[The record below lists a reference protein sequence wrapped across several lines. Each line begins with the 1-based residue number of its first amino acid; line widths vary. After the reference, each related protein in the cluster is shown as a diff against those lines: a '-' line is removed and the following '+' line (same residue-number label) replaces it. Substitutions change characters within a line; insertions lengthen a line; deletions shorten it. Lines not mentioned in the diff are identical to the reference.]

1 MPNDKETAGDSNDQS
16 SSSSSWFDSWF
27 ERDMRGE
34 IHEQLNALDERKK
47 KYEDA
52 QKERQRFLEQHHA
65 SPFPFFFPPENR
77 KSGDRTHQDEFD
89 DFFGRFPPGWQRP
102 GFDTNEEGHRRRE
115 QQQQSIDD
123 LHQEMQNLFEA
134 AFSGGNMGTPN
145 GRGGWS
151 SSSTVVSSSNGT
163 SYTMKQDSKNGARV
177 DLQLPKNCQ
186 SENVALEVLRDDV
199 CRIRWKD
206 EEDQSNKYS
215 RSNHALHGQVL
226 ELGNSVDCAKLS
238 ASISE
243 ARRTLTVQ
251 APPKGKEE
259 LQSRSLKPQSYPRPV
274 RITKKQ

>member
-1 MPNDKETAGDSNDQS
+1 MPNDKETPDGSNDEQ
-16 SSSSSWFDSWF
+16 SSSWFGSWF
-27 ERDMRGE
+27 ERDVRGD
-34 IHEQLNALDERKK
+34 IHEQLNAFEERKK
-47 KYEDA
+47 KHEEA
-52 QKERQRFLEQHHA
+52 QRERQRFLEKHRA
-65 SPFPFFFPPENR
+65 SPFPFFFPPDNKNQR
-77 KSGDRTHQDEFD
+77 NDDRIRQDEFD

-102 GFDTNEEGHRRRE
+102 DLDKYEDQH
-115 QQQQSIDD
+115 QQSIDD

-134 AFSGGNMGTPN
+134 AFTGANMGAPN

-177 DLQLPKNCQ
+177 DLQLPKSCQ

-206 EEDQSNKYS
+206 ETNETNNKYAK
-215 RSNHALHGQVL
+215 SNHAIHGQVL
-226 ELGNSVDCAKLS
+226 ELGNSVDCGKLS

-259 LQSRSLKPQSYPRPV
+259 SQSRSLKPQSYPRPV
-274 RITKKQ
+274 RVTKKQ